1 MTSLAD
7 LVVCGSMLLSL
18 GTIREGD
25 GVVER
30 TFMLCN
36 EGKEPVTFVQGYTS
50 CGCTTIQFPKDS
62 LLAAGDSATITLR
75 FNPRGK
81 SGPFYES
88 GTVVYVASPT
98 TERQRLQLTLEGECE
113 SSDETLLRQYP
124 FSVAPELR
132 ASAREFDL
140 GNVQRGQHVER
151 YLSLLWTKEGNARQ
165 LLKLD
170 FTPPTDLKAGIN
182 HVQQKIPVSRNG
194 KTYNLNI
201 TYHINLR

>member
-1 MTSLAD
+1 MTFLAD
-7 LVVCGSMLLSL
+7 LVVCGSMILNL
-18 GTIREGD
+18 GTIREAD

-30 TFMLCN
+30 TFMLRN
-36 EGKEPVTFVQGYTS
+36 EGKTPATLVQGYTS
-50 CGCTTIQFPKDS
+50 CGCTTIQLPADS
-62 LLAAGDSATITLR
+62 LLAAGDSTTITLR

-88 GTVVYVASPT
+88 GTVVYLSSPS
-98 TERQRLQLTLEGECE
+98 TERQRLQLVLEGECE
-113 SSDETLLRQYP
+113 SSDETLQRQYP

-151 YLSLLWTKEGNARQ
+151 YLSLLWTKEGNVRQ

-170 FTPPTDLKAGIN
+170 FTPPANLKAGIN
-182 HVQQKIPVSRNG
+182 HVQQKVSVSRNG

-201 TYHINLR
+201 TYHINLK